1 MTLPVLQGVPLD
13 TPNPWLRLLFF
24 AVRRKFG
31 RVPGPLRAYARSP
44 GSLLGVI
51 GIELGLGRARSVDA
65 GLKGLAELRVAA
77 LVGCAFCLDIG
88 SAVVRRSGVSDA
100 QLVHLNHYAESD
112 AFSEL
117 EKAVLAYADGMTRTP
132 LEISPACRQT
142 LARHLSE
149 QQLVELTC
157 AIAHENLR
165 ARMNHALGYGAEGYS
180 EGRACAL
187 PAPQAVQGAAAR
199 PTNGL

>member
-1 MTLPVLQGVPLD
+1 MTLPTLHGVPLD
-13 TPNPWLRLLFF
+13 TSNPWLRLLFF

-31 RVPGPLRAYARSP
+31 RVPGPLRGYARSP
-44 GSLLGVI
+44 WTLLGVM
-51 GIELGLGRARSVDA
+51 GMELGLGRAGSVDA
-65 GLKGLAELRVAA
+65 RLKGLAELRVAA

-88 SAVVRRSGVSDA
+88 SAVVRQSGVSET
-100 QLVHLNHYAESD
+100 QLVHLNDYRESD
-112 AFSEL
+112 VFSEL
-117 EKAVLAYADGMTRTP
+117 ERAVLAYADGMTRTP
-132 LEISPACRQT
+132 LAIAAECQQV
-142 LARHLSE
+142 LARHFSE

-180 EGRACAL
+180 KGGVCAL
-187 PAPQAVQGAAAR
+187 PAPLHGAAAR

>member
-1 MTLPVLQGVPLD
+1 MPVLQGVPLD
-13 TPNPWLRLLFF
+13 TKNPLFRGLFF

-31 RVPGPLRAYARSP
+31 RVPGPLRGYARSP
-44 GSLLGVI
+44 WSLLGVI
-51 GIELGLGRARSVDA
+51 GIELGLARATSVDA

-88 SAVVRRSGVSDA
+88 SAVVRKSGVSEA
-100 QLVHLNHYAESD
+100 KLLHLNEYATSE
-112 AFSEL
+112 AFTEL

-132 LEISPACRQT
+132 LQIPVDCQQF

-149 QQLVELTC
+149 QELVELTC

-180 EGRACAL
+180 EGRVCAL
-187 PAPQAVQGAAAR
+187 AAPAPAQGAAAR

>member
-1 MTLPVLQGVPLD
+1 MTVPVLQGVPLD
-13 TPNPWLRLLFF
+13 TRNPWLRLLFF

-31 RVPGPLRAYARSP
+31 RVPGPLQAYARSAWT
-44 GSLLGVI
+44 LLGVM
-51 GIELGLGRARSVDA
+51 GIELGLGRAGSVDA
-65 GLKGLAELRVAA
+65 RLKGLAELRVAA

-88 SAVVRRSGVSDA
+88 SAVVRKAGVSET
-100 QLVHLNHYAESD
+100 QLMHLNHYDESD
-112 AFSEL
+112 VFSEL
-117 EKAVLAYADGMTRTP
+117 ERAVLAYADGMTHTP
-132 LEISPACRQT
+132 LDVRPDCREI

-149 QQLVELTC
+149 EQLVELTC

-180 EGRACAL
+180 KGRVCAL
-187 PAPQAVQGAAAR
+187 PAPLHGAAAR